1 MKQWKL
7 ILLMVSMV
15 YGIIVSSYAFG
26 AEALKIYSTSKVT
39 THEMIAELCK
49 QETGLDL
56 TFLNMPSGIIW
67 TRILAEAKSGRILA
81 DIVISTH
88 DCHLDLKKKG
98 LLLPYKSKIWDSSN
112 VPEIFKDPEGYWY
125 GWAYWTGV
133 IIVNTDL
140 LKKMGKAAPRSWNDL
155 IDPKWKHEI
164 VMPNPATSGTAYMM
178 LSTIFQIM
186 GEEKGWDYLAKLH
199 KNVDQYTKSGSGPA
213 DLVARGEYAIGF
225 TWDIPPFT
233 KKAAGYPVD
242 VVTPE
247 PGTGFQ
253 LDTVSILRDTDKLE
267 DAKRFIDFLGTRKFM
282 ELAAKVRSKVTMPG
296 VKAKVDFEPKLIN
309 YDAAWSSANK
319 KRIMKTWKDKFT
331 K

>member
-140 LKKMGKAAPRSWNDL
+140 LKRWGRLP
-155 IDPKWKHEI
+155 H
-164 VMPNPATSGTAYMM
+164 
-178 LSTIFQIM
+178 
-186 GEEKGWDYLAKLH
+186 
-199 KNVDQYTKSGSGPA
+199 GP
-213 DLVARGEYAIGF
+213 GM
-225 TWDIPPFT
+225 T
-233 KKAAGYPVD
+233 
-242 VVTPE
+242 
-247 PGTGFQ
+247 
-253 LDTVSILRDTDKLE
+253 
-267 DAKRFIDFLGTRKFM
+267 
-282 ELAAKVRSKVTMPG
+282 
-296 VKAKVDFEPKLIN
+296 
-309 YDAAWSSANK
+309 
-319 KRIMKTWKDKFT
+319 
-331 K
+331 